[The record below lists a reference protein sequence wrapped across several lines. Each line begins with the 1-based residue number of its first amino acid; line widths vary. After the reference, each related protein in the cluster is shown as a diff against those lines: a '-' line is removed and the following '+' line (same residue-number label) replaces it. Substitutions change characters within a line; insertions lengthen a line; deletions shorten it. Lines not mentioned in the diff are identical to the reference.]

1 MEKKNN
7 QIILDKDKLKNGI
20 IITLILII
28 VFGASFMATG
38 IDTNKKV
45 DDKTETTMNDTS
57 TTNNASKAQEE
68 SEAIKE
74 EEQKALENIDVD
86 RYLELKEKNSP
97 SIIYI
102 ARPTCHYCE
111 IQGPIIKNIA
121 YEKDLTIYYLNT
133 DEMSAEESTTFI
145 KSDDTFKDGFGT
157 PCTIVVKENRIV
169 GKLEG
174 LTDSDTLL
182 NFFKENEVIF
192 K

>member
-38 IDTNKKV
+38 IDTNKKIE
-45 DDKTETTMNDTS
+45 DNTDTTMNDTS

-74 EEQKALENIDVD
+74 EEQKELENINVE
-86 RYLELKEKNSP
+86 RYLELKEEDSP

-121 YEKDLTIYYLNT
+121 YEKDLKIYYLNT

-157 PCTIVVKENRIV
+157 PCTIVVKDDKII

-174 LTDSDTLL
+174 LTDKETMI
-182 NFFKENEVIF
+182 NFFQENGVDS